1 MRILLAAIALLVLL
15 GYSSLIVWSVPRVP
29 LAVNANPVRG
39 SVWTW
44 LGPTIGADGT
54 PLPASRATT
63 YVNVVSAFGAH
74 PDGATDNSSVFT
86 MIFGDANGDTMFF
99 PPGVYRLSCGHAY
112 SASSSIS
119 LVGAGQGQSIIRF
132 DTGCN
137 LPYGGTFLWTNK
149 SRVQLQNLTIDLN
162 SPDTPSGGPLGI
174 PVYIYATSAI
184 LGPVIDNI
192 GIINRLSPT
201 WELAIIAQSGG
212 LITNPIVTN
221 SYFSLMTAANI
232 QNQCIALYASQ
243 ATGTIVDNMI
253 SNNVCVN
260 IGIQIDGNN
269 GIVSNN
275 DVSGYAYGTGI
286 FGIDTQKGWPAIS
299 CSYQTF
305 TGNTMHNGTTALDV
319 NHFSQAGMEMDCPH
333 SIVSK

>member
-1 MRILLAAIALLVLL
+1 MGQGGNEQESVGPRSSQSSPRRERLICQVGLHQVVMESGSPGNRLPTKLGGTILCTRFRRQLRGQYIVRILLAAIALLVLL

-232 QNQCIALYASQ
+232 QNQCIAL
-243 ATGTIVDNMI
+243 MRRRR
-253 SNNVCVN
+253 
-260 IGIQIDGNN
+260 
-269 GIVSNN
+269 
-275 DVSGYAYGTGI
+275 
-286 FGIDTQKGWPAIS
+286 PAR
-299 CSYQTF
+299 
-305 TGNTMHNGTTALDV
+305 
-319 NHFSQAGMEMDCPH
+319 
-333 SIVSK
+333 